1 MLDRP
6 DVTLNES
13 RRIPDTLVELTV
25 VLVGGFHIL
34 LAIYRYVV
42 FRLSDQMFVRDAQV
56 WVRVGEAVLQGQAL
70 YADVADNKPP
80 VWEAIAI
87 MASATPWPFLAL
99 LLVVGLSSAALVMV
113 VAAYA
118 EQFVSE
124 QAAVVTV
131 LLLGVGLFEATNGA
145 INNKTLALTCLLAGV
160 IADRDVTSAVGYA
173 LAVLVAQQVVV
184 AAPVVI
190 WWEWRR
196 DADFCTLAVVGLGLP
211 VIAYAAVGIIWG
223 LDALHSGIRQTIL
236 LAGDYAAGT
245 SQFETNGSPLQD
257 PGRYVSLLNSRLGQF
272 LSIIAVAAIGT
283 ARVLSRVDESPPT
296 AWLALGLTVTLALPL
311 GIRLYRHYWVLP
323 LVGASL
329 LAAYGADWLLTKY
342 ADMPRQETH

>member
-1 MLDRP
+1 MLDRA

-13 RRIPDTLVELTV
+13 QRIPGSTVELTV

-34 LAIYRYVV
+34 LTIYRYVH

-56 WVRVGEAVLQGQAL
+56 WVTVGEAVLQGQAL
-70 YADVADNKPP
+70 YSDVADNKPP

-87 MASATPWPFLAL
+87 LASATPWPFLVL
-99 LLVVGLSSAALVMV
+99 LIVVGLSSAALVML
-113 VAAYA
+113 VAEYA
-118 EQFVSE
+118 QQFVSE

-131 LLLGVGLFEATNGA
+131 LLLGIGLFEATNGA
-145 INNKTLALTCLLAGV
+145 INNKILALTCLLAGV
-160 IADRDVTSAVGYA
+160 IANRDVTSAVGYA
-173 LAVLVAQQVVV
+173 LALLVAQQVVV

-196 DADFCTLAVVGLGLP
+196 GADFRTLAAVGLGLP
-211 VIAYAAVGIIWG
+211 VIAYTAVGIIWG
-223 LDALHSGIRQTIL
+223 PDALLSGIRQTVL

-272 LSIIAVAAIGT
+272 TFIIAVAAVGT
-283 ARVLSRVDESPPT
+283 ARILNQVEESPPT
-296 AWLALGLTVTLALPL
+296 AWLALGLAVTLALPL
-311 GIRLYRHYWVLP
+311 GIRLYRHYWLLP

-329 LAAYGADWLLTKY
+329 LAAYGTDWLFTKY
-342 ADMPRQETH
+342 ADTPRQDTY